1 MSMLALY
8 HKNIKNV
15 VVFKDLTNVIF
26 SNDLLIISICQVLVD
41 KLHMQWHAAC
51 LCQYKQNHIYFYHIF

>member
-1 MSMLALY
+1 MSMHALY

-26 SNDLLIISICQVLVD
+26 SNDLLIIFMCQVLVD
-41 KLHMQWHAAC
+41 KLHM
-51 LCQYKQNHIYFYHIF
+51 

>member
-1 MSMLALY
+1 MSMHALY

-26 SNDLLIISICQVLVD
+26 SSYLLYIFMCQVLVD
-41 KLHMQWHAAC
+41 KLR
-51 LCQYKQNHIYFYHIF
+51 I